1 MKVCIIAIGQK
12 MPSWAQQ
19 AFDDYAKRMPPEWKF
34 ACKAL
39 KAEPRSSGTSTAKIM
54 QAEAERIAQAI
65 ASLGKNTC
73 VVVLDEHGK
82 GQTTQQLAQFITEV
96 QEQGQGDNLAF
107 IIGGADGLDPSV
119 KAAAQRQIR
128 VSDMTLPHAM
138 VRVLLTEQIYRAWSL
153 AAGHPYHRE

>member
-12 MPSWAQQ
+12 MPAWAQT
-19 AFDDYAKRMPPEWKF
+19 AFDDYAKRMPSEWKF
-34 ACKAL
+34 ECKAL
-39 KAEPRSSGTSTAKIM
+39 KAEPRGATSTAKIM
-54 QAEAERIAQAI
+54 QAEAERILQAI
-65 ASLGKNTC
+65 ASMGKDTC

-82 GQTTQQLAQFITEV
+82 GQTSQQLAQFMRER
-96 QEQGQGDNLAF
+96 QGQGESVAF
-107 IIGGADGLDPSV
+107 VIGGADGLDASV

-128 VSDMTLPHAM
+128 ISDMTLPHAM